1 MNRHTISE
9 DMLCSTHLAVVPEL
23 SSFSEEDDVEE
34 ALKKGASVWLG
45 LPACLGLMG
54 EDLSYRGVYLPSGEM
69 LLKLFCSGRAFS
81 TESTDWLLS
90 TTASVCECWT

>member
-9 DMLCSTHLAVVPEL
+9 DMLSSTHLAVVPEL

-34 ALKKGASVWLG
+34 ALKKGASMWLG

-54 EDLSYRGVYLPSGEM
+54 EDLS
-69 LLKLFCSGRAFS
+69 
-81 TESTDWLLS
+81 
-90 TTASVCECWT
+90 